1 MTLNLPDY
9 STYGYQVTKALGQ
22 NYQASRATYLASCLT
37 PNQEAVVIK
46 HFRFAQSDSSWLH
59 YSSYEQEI
67 KILQQIDHPSI
78 PHYLNSF
85 ETPDGC
91 CLVQEYKPA
100 PSLAESNRWI
110 PAEIMQIAIAVL
122 EVLTYLQ
129 QQPQPILHR
138 DLKPENI
145 LVNPKDSTQVYLVD
159 FGFARRMDENVAHSS
174 FIKGTLG
181 FMSPEQV
188 FNRSLTTAS
197 DLYGLG
203 ATLICLLS
211 RTKSVNVGEL
221 VDDQF
226 LFNLTQLPT
235 LDSEFVKW
243 LEKMVEPK
251 AVNRYPDAASALVDL
266 KLIQSG
272 RQVSSQPST
281 IVILCSLLFSFLSIV
296 SFAFWVGR
304 SPQVQSSNSKFQQ
317 EPTSPS
323 MTEEEAAV
331 LKNLRFQAIHFAHT
345 SLNPITSYG
354 TFTAAGV
361 IADTLRPIPPSS
373 PYEIRH
379 LVPDTHRQK
388 YYGLSMHYLM
398 KVDLEK
404 QERSEIKPEGLP
416 DLSWPTG
423 LAFDR
428 RRDRL
433 IVANTRRGVF
443 YSHSL
448 TLNQWSVL
456 GKIGEISDSEGYREI
471 EALAYSDQQD
481 VLYGITSSYLEGSLR
496 YIDLVA
502 YNANG
507 AMIKTLRLPLP
518 KPIGIDKNRSGEAR
532 TQLIPVGK
540 YLVVLIYALPHVQ
553 HNSQV
558 YRIYLVNPQTERI
571 VAAP

>member
-1 MTLNLPDY
+1 
-9 STYGYQVTKALGQ
+9 
-22 NYQASRATYLASCLT
+22 
-37 PNQEAVVIK
+37 
-46 HFRFAQSDSSWLH
+46 
-59 YSSYEQEI
+59 
-67 KILQQIDHPSI
+67 
-78 PHYLNSF
+78 
-85 ETPDGC
+85 
-91 CLVQEYKPA
+91 
-100 PSLAESNRWI
+100 
-110 PAEIMQIAIAVL
+110 MQIAIAVL

-145 LVNPKDSTQVYLVD
+145 LVNPKDPTQVYLVD

-211 RTKSVNVGEL
+211 GTKSVNVGEL
-221 VDDQF
+221 IDDQF
-226 LFNLTQLPT
+226 RFNLAQLPK

-251 AVNRYPDAASALVDL
+251 AVNRYPNAASALADL
-266 KLIQSG
+266 KLIKSG

-281 IVILCSLLFSFLSIV
+281 IAILCSLLFGFLSIV

-304 SPQVQSSNSKFQQ
+304 SPQAQSSNSTFQP

-323 MTEEEAAV
+323 VPEDEAAV

-345 SLNPITSYG
+345 SLNPVTSYG
-354 TFTAAGV
+354 TFTAKGV

-379 LVPDTHRQK
+379 LVFDTRRQEF
-388 YYGLSMHYLM
+388 YGLNMHDLM
-398 KVDLEK
+398 KFELEK
-404 QERSEIKPEGLP
+404 QTIAEIKPKGLP
-416 DLSWPTG
+416 RLSWPTG
-423 LAFDR
+423 IALDT

-433 IVANTRRGVF
+433 IVANTRSGVF

-456 GKIGEISDSEGYREI
+456 GKIGAMSDSEGYREL
-471 EALAYSDQQD
+471 EALAYSDEED
-481 VLYGITSSYLEGSLR
+481 VLYGITRAYLESSLR
-496 YIDLVA
+496 YINLVA

-518 KPIGIDKNRSGEAR
+518 KPIGIDKNRPGEAR
-532 TQLIPVGK
+532 TQLISAGK
-540 YLVVLIYALPHVQ
+540 YLVVLIYELPHIQ
-553 HNSQV
+553 QNSQV
-558 YRIYLVNPQTERI
+558 YRIYLVNPRTERI